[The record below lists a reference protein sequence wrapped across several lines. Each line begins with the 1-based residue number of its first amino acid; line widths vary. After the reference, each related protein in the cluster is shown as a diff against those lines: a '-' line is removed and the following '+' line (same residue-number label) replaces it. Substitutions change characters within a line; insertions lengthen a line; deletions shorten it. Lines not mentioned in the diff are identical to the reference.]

1 MILVEMRCYYDVLG
15 KDFNLFNQLSLGVEK
30 TADLGELRKSYYKAS
45 LKWHPDKNPTD
56 EATAKFQEIQE
67 AYRVLSDV
75 QERAW
80 YDRHRDEILRGGQ
93 GGVNGEY
100 KEERLDVFQFFSRS
114 CFKNFDDG
122 PKGFYTVFRKV
133 FNDISAEERRACD
146 YSSSSNSDEDDTTK
160 HSNANGTA
168 SFPTFGHANSDYE
181 SVVRP
186 FYVFWEGFVTRKS
199 YSWVEP
205 YDTRRMTSRIER
217 RAAEAE
223 NRKAR
228 EAAKKERNE
237 EIRQLVAFVHR
248 RDKRVEAERVRL
260 VAAAQ
265 HAHARNKEQAKKVR
279 QKNAADLE
287 LAWDS
292 ELANGGL
299 ATQWADEMEKEL
311 ARIEAELEGKKR
323 LRVAPDNFT
332 NAGASSTD
340 SLDLKCIGI
349 YPPLMTLTLVQPQ
362 AADACS
368 NSGDSRDASDDDSES
383 GLYCVACNKH
393 FASAAAM
400 RNHEA
405 SKKHKK
411 QADLLRLV
419 LLEEERELATLAESD
434 LQRGKFI
441 PTRPIVLVSMHELF
455 SDDEEKIKE
464 SQPQSETKL
473 TKRAKKAERRRQRA
487 TEKLKEVDESQS
499 VVTNQYQGNA
509 CDDAAVSATGV
520 ENVHPKKAK
529 NPMPNTNAQT
539 QDRNFVCLVCKND
552 FPSKNKLFGHIK
564 ETGHAVLKTN
574 TSKTRKGK
582 RN

>member
-1 MILVEMRCYYDVLG
+1 MILVEMRCYYDV
-15 KDFNLFNQLSLGVEK
+15 LGVEK

-340 SLDLKCIGI
+340 SLDLK
-349 YPPLMTLTLVQPQ
+349 

-434 LQRGKFI
+434 LQRD
-441 PTRPIVLVSMHELF
+441 ELF